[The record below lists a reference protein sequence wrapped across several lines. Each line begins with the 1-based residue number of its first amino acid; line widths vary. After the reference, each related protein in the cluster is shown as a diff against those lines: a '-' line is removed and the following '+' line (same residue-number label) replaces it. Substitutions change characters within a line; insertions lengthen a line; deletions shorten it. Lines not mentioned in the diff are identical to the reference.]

1 MGLISAALSPGEGH
15 KRAVPG
21 RAEDWSRANDCDDFN
36 SQYQYSACMRSREC
50 LFSGSSDNFL
60 VLRVSQAFYSN
71 CEGEDLLAGNEKE
84 GAKTR
89 FGRSAVVAAGS
100 VSETSSSARIYAT
113 LSMRRRSES
122 SHLWRATSCARQ
134 EKIEDFHFHDVRH
147 AFATILLR
155 DMRIIIWRVYEMR

>member
-60 VLRVSQAFYSN
+60 VLRVARACFSN

-84 GAKTR
+84 GAKPR

-100 VSETSSSARIYAT
+100 VSEASSSPSR
-113 LSMRRRSES
+113 ES
-122 SHLWRATSCARQ
+122 
-134 EKIEDFHFHDVRH
+134 
-147 AFATILLR
+147 
-155 DMRIIIWRVYEMR
+155 